1 MSSVVFSPR
10 PQTGQRLRRCW
21 LSLLAVA
28 CGLVSLG
35 AAQTAHAQIV
45 VDRPLEIVGNG
56 NGNSAQIRLC
66 NQSRNQS
73 LVVGL
78 ATYVIPAGVGPGPGQ
93 VPSTAQLNQQVLFDF
108 KEHLLRP
115 GQCVVL
121 TVRVPSRQQS
131 RVFQVDAF
139 QADAFQV
146 DAFGRG
152 VIQNFAGSDYYAGR
166 LLAGQIF
173 GR

>member
-1 MSSVVFSPR
+1 MSSVVYSPR
-10 PQTGQRLRRCW
+10 LHARQGLRRW
-21 LSLLAVA
+21 VSLLAVV

-35 AAQTAHAQIV
+35 ATQKAHAQVV
-45 VDRPLEIVGNG
+45 VDRPLQIVGNA

-66 NQSRNQS
+66 NQSRNES
-73 LVVGL
+73 ILVGL
-78 ATYVIPAGVGPGPGQ
+78 ATYLVPPGVGPNPGQ
-93 VPSTAQLNQQVLFDF
+93 IPSTKQLNQQVLFDF

-152 VIQNFAGSDYYAGR
+152 VIVNFAGSDYYAGR
-166 LLAGQIF
+166 ILAGQIF